1 MGHIYKILQLIVDYH
16 KLDLNESEDSRP
28 SNEMIRHKVRLLL
41 FKMVHLLVFQLIKEH
56 VSKISDD
63 TLWTNICEELNQV
76 TEIQGRS
83 LGKKKLANCKN
94 PQNYVLLIFSFRFNH
109 S

>member
-16 KLDLNESEDSRP
+16 KLDLDESEDSRP
-28 SNEMIRHKVRLLL
+28 SNEMIRHKVR
-41 FKMVHLLVFQLIKEH
+41 FFFSKWYLLVFQLIKEH

-94 PQNYVLLIFSFRFNH
+94 PQNNVLLIFSFRFNH